1 MQYALSRT
9 IDRVRQPEYTG
20 ENRCF
25 PCTVLNVSIAAVV
38 TVGIAFVSPPVSAVF
53 FVAAVV
59 VIYLRGYIIPG
70 TPTITRRYF
79 PERVLGWF
87 DKLPEDEQ
95 IRDFETHNDAS
106 DTEID
111 QVGDLLLS
119 TDVVEECADENDLC
133 LTKAFERV
141 WWRRIRQ
148 VRDEERAVS
157 RLAAVLELD
166 PDELSIEEQDGRFD
180 VRYEG
185 RRIGGWASQ
194 AAFLA
199 DLGVEPTLAEWI
211 PDWTSL
217 DDRQRTRLIASMR
230 VFLEECPSCE
240 ATLEPVENTIK
251 SCCSSNVVKVTVE
264 CPGCGDQVFDG
275 TER

>member
-20 ENRCF
+20 ENRCL
-25 PCTVLNVSIAAVV
+25 PCTVLNVSIAAIV

-53 FVAAVV
+53 FVAALV

-70 TPTITRRYF
+70 TPTITQRYF
-79 PERVLGWF
+79 PDRVLRWF

-95 IRDFETHNDAS
+95 RRDVETYSNAS

-119 TDVVEECADENDLC
+119 TGAVEECVEEDDLC
-133 LTKAFERV
+133 LTETFERA
-141 WWRRIRQ
+141 WWRRIGQ
-148 VRDEERAVS
+148 VRDEERAVD
-157 RLAAVLELD
+157 RLAAILELD
-166 PDELSIEEQDGRFD
+166 PDELAIGEQNGRFD
-180 VRYEG
+180 ITYEDQ
-185 RRIGGWASQ
+185 RIGGWISR

-199 DLGVEPTLAEWI
+199 DLAVEPTLAEWV
-211 PDWTSL
+211 PEWESL
-217 DDRQRTRLIASMR
+217 DNRQRTKLIASMR

-264 CPGCGDQVFDG
+264 CPDCGDLVFDG